1 MAKPRKFKKAG
12 APVPRWMLETRTD
25 AWSEAGISDEIRL
38 PHRGPAWPQLILF
51 AVLITVTL
59 VLFNNRQDLFP
70 GHGPAIRIITALLLF
85 IFGWGFASALGRTL
99 TPAILRRMDP
109 GTAGTVGFAIRLGT
123 IIIVAVVALSIAG
136 VKTSTL
142 AVGGA
147 FTAVV
152 LGLASQQTL
161 GNLFAGIVLQGT
173 RPFRVGERVRL
184 TGGGMAGS
192 VEGTVS
198 SLGLFYTSFITG
210 SDRMML
216 PNSVLLQLA
225 VIPLKAPDSIDLKV
239 RFDSHVSPGRIQEK
253 LSELITVPTLRPPAI
268 YLEEVDRGDVVL
280 RIQATPQNSHDGAQL
295 ADEILSATRDPSF
308 TVSEPV

>member
-1 MAKPRKFKKAG
+1 MA
-12 APVPRWMLETRTD
+12 
-25 AWSEAGISDEIRL
+25 
-38 PHRGPAWPQLILF
+38 
-51 AVLITVTL
+51 TL
-59 VLFNNRQDLFP
+59 VMFNHRHDLIP
-70 GHGPAIRIITALLLF
+70 GQGSAARIITALLLF
-85 IFGWGFASALGRTL
+85 VFGWGFASALGRTV

-152 LGLASQQTL
+152 LALASQQTL

-173 RPFRVGERVRL
+173 RPFRVGERVKLR
-184 TGGGMAGS
+184 GAGMAGE

-210 SDRMML
+210 ADRMML

-225 VIPLKAPDSIDLKV
+225 VIPLKSPDSIDLKV
-239 RFDSHVSPGRIQEK
+239 RFDSHVSPGSIQDK
-253 LSELITVPTLRPPAI
+253 LSEVITVPTLRPPSI
-268 YLEEVDRGDVVL
+268 YLEEVDKGDVVL
-280 RIQATPQNSHDGAQL
+280 RIQATPQHAADGAKL
-295 ADEILSATRDPSF
+295 AEEILDATRDPSF
-308 TVSEPV
+308 TIKEPVRADS

>member
-1 MAKPRKFKKAG
+1 
-12 APVPRWMLETRTD
+12 MLETRTD

-38 PHRGPAWPQLILF
+38 PHRGPAWPQLIFF
-51 AVLITVTL
+51 AVMIAVTL
-59 VLFNNRQDLFP
+59 VIFNHRHELFP
-70 GHGPAIRIITALLLF
+70 DHGPAVRITTALLLF
-85 IFGWGFASALGRTL
+85 IFGWGFAAALGRTF
-99 TPAILRRMDP
+99 TPAILKRMDP

-142 AVGGA
+142 AIGGA

-152 LGLASQQTL
+152 VGLASQQTL

-184 TGGGMAGS
+184 RGGGLAGE

-198 SLGLFYTSFITG
+198 SLGLFYTSFI
-210 SDRMML
+210 SAADRMML

-225 VIPLKAPDSIDLKV
+225 VIPLKSPDSIDLKV

-253 LSELITVPTLRPPAI
+253 LKEAITVPTLSSPVI
-268 YLEEVDRGDVVL
+268 YLEEVDRRDVVL
-280 RIQATPQNSHDGAQL
+280 RIQATPQHSYDGAKL
-295 ADEILSATRDPSF
+295 ADQILAATRDPEFSV
-308 TVSEPV
+308 TETEPV